1 MATTQFKRGKGWV
14 KDYPDFRDNGPDTA
28 KITQGQKTR
37 GVKTSVSELLLRL
50 QKQNKKKLPK
60 STKITLPPK
69 TDLRKWCSPIDDQG
83 DIGSC
88 TAHAGTAL
96 YEYFERRAYGKH
108 VDASRLFLYKVTR
121 NLLGWQGDDGAE
133 LRTTMGAMA
142 LFGLVPEKYWPY
154 NEYDFNK
161 EPEAFHY
168 SFAQNYQALVYY
180 RLDGIGVNK
189 DTLLR
194 RIKEHLHL
202 GLPSIFGFTCYSS
215 LDEDE
220 VTETGKIPFPGDKE
234 KTDGGHAVMAVG
246 YDDNIII
253 ENPLSPKIKTKGAIL
268 IRNSWGKTWGHNGYG
283 WLPYEFVKR
292 GIADDWWT
300 MIKGEWVETE
310 EFGM

>member
-1 MATTQFKRGKGWV
+1 MSFKRGTGWI
-14 KDYPDFRDNGPDTA
+14 KDYPDFRDQGPDTFHLTGSQM
-28 KITQGQKTR
+28 KR
-37 GVKTSVSELLLRL
+37 GVKEPVSEMLSHLR
-50 QKQNKKKLPK
+50 KKSGKKTSKSKNIVLPAK
-60 STKITLPPK
+60 V
-69 TDLRKWCSPIDDQG
+69 DLRKWCSPIDDQG

-96 YEYFERRAYGKH
+96 YEYFERRAFGKH

-121 NLLGWQGDDGAE
+121 NLLGWHGDDGAE

-154 NEYDFNK
+154 VEHDFNK
-161 EPEAFHY
+161 EPEAFQY

-189 DTLLR
+189 DVLLK

-202 GLPSIFGFTCYSS
+202 GLPSIFGFTCYTS

-220 VTETGKIPFPGDKE
+220 VVETGKIPFPGLKE
-234 KTDGGHAVMAVG
+234 KINGGHAVMAVG
-246 YDDNIII
+246 YDDNITI

-268 IRNSWGKTWGHNGYG
+268 IRNSWGKNWGDKGYG
-283 WLPYEFVKR
+283 WLPYEFVKK

-310 EFGM
+310 EFGI